1 MTLQEALKAQMPNED
16 FKREYEA
23 LETEYKIINS
33 FLDDKEKDNFSQKQF
48 SESGHKSVA
57 GWRKDSF

>member
-1 MTLQEALKAQMPNED
+1 MTLQEALKAQMQNED

-33 FLDDKEKDNFSQKQF
+33 VLDDKEKDNFSQKQF
-48 SESGHKSVA
+48 SESGHLLLL
-57 GWRKDSF
+57 